1 MTPDEILVRLRKAM
15 KQSSQA
21 KVAWDSVTADATI
34 ASLGFDSLTVLDLLY
49 DVQQEFGIEI
59 EAEQIV
65 SVRTVGQFVEFLRG
79 KVQA

>member
-1 MTPDEILVRLRKAM
+1 
-15 KQSSQA
+15 
-21 KVAWDSVTADATI
+21 VAWDSVTADATI

>member
-1 MTPDEILVRLRKAM
+1 MTPDEILVRLRKTM
-15 KQSSQA
+15 KQTSQA
-21 KVAWDSVTADATI
+21 KVVWDAVTADAAI

-65 SVRTVGQFVEFLRG
+65 NVRTVGQFVEFLHG
-79 KVQA
+79 KLKG